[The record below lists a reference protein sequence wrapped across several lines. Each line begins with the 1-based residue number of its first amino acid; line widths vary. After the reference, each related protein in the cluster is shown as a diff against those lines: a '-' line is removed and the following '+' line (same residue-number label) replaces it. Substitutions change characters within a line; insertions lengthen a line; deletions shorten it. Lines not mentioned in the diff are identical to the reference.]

1 MAQDVNTAS
10 GAGRNHLAIVIT
22 NATVKL
28 IVAFFFFFLPGNVKY
43 QA

>member
-1 MAQDVNTAS
+1 MAQDVNMAS
-10 GAGRNHLAIVIT
+10 GAGRNHLAIAIT

-28 IVAFFFFFLPGNVKY
+28 IVAFFFLPGNVKY